1 MMMAL
6 GGLAVFLLVLL
17 PGIAF
22 WFVLGQAAKASLR
35 GLEVLFLGLLAGLT
49 TVSWLAL
56 TLAELELFSLPWL
69 TGLVMGVTILLV
81 GVGWRRGYR
90 WRPLRQLRWGWPDLV
105 VGLLLL
111 AAVLLSGRPSEYIV
125 GGRDHG
131 VYVNTGIHIAKT
143 GGILVYDT
151 EITAV
156 PEALR
161 SVLVWPE
168 TRPYQA
174 GFPGPWSEGQRLSGL
189 TIRDTDAG
197 IYVPHAFHL
206 YPALIAVFFAAG
218 GVPLA
223 LLTTMILALLG
234 SLAIYLT
241 TARLLGQP
249 VGLLTLLLLT
259 FSVTQVWFMG
269 YPTAEIMVQF
279 FFWGGLF
286 ALILLLES
294 GDGTTAVLAG
304 ASFGLLS
311 LAKLDTVLI
320 PVLLGVAFLYLW
332 LRQQF
337 RPAYWWGVGVY
348 LLLNVQAV
356 WHASFIATIY
366 FLDHLI
372 RSILPTFLADPLVVA
387 ATNYPYPTDWLTR
400 LLTANW
406 LPLLLGAG
414 IFVTAIILLRY
425 GRERLGWVL
434 SRLFQQPR
442 RWQIGLPI
450 GIGILV
456 LGTAVTSQISELP
469 LPFISEQAVQ
479 LTRLYLTRAGL
490 LAGGIGLLMLIYQAE
505 ATAVRIALF
514 ILLGNVAPLYLLG
527 AGTAL
532 DHFWVVRRFMPLAFP
547 AFIMG
552 MAWLIWF
559 LRPRG
564 RVPWVAGTVP
574 LGLLL
579 LLLAGFGQH
588 VRAIAGVVEY
598 DGLTQQLT
606 QLAGQLP
613 DDAILLMDT
622 QTPAQ
627 ILDLPLWFL
636 FDQTVFTIRTEVRED
651 AALSTAVATWQ
662 ASGRS
667 VYWLTVNGA
676 APPQWT
682 QGQAQLVFSQAM
694 NLPLME
700 MPKDHIP
707 AKLNNFQAALDIYQI
722 FEP

>member
-1 MMMAL
+1 MTVL
-6 GGLAVFLLVLL
+6 GGLAVLLLVLL
-17 PGIAF
+17 PGVAF
-22 WFVLGQAAKASLR
+22 WLLMGSRAQITLR
-35 GLEVLFLGLLAGLT
+35 GLEALFLWLLVGLA

-56 TLAELELFSLPWL
+56 TLAELEIFSLPL
-69 TGLVMGVTILLV
+69 LVGLVIGVTILLV
-81 GVGWRRGYR
+81 GFGWQRGYR
-90 WRPLRQLRWGWPDLV
+90 WRSLRQLAWGWPDLV
-105 VGLLLL
+105 VGLLLII
-111 AAVLLSGRPSEYIV
+111 AVFLSGRPSEYIV

-143 GGILVYDT
+143 GAILVYDE

-161 SVLVWPE
+161 PVLVWPE

-189 TIRDTDAG
+189 TIRDTDVG
-197 IYVPHAFHL
+197 IYLPHAFHL

-234 SLAIYLT
+234 SLAIYLST
-241 TARLLGQP
+241 TRLFGQP
-249 VGLLTLLLLT
+249 IGLLTLLLLT
-259 FSVTQVWFMG
+259 FSVTQVWFTG

-286 ALILLLES
+286 SLLLLLES
-294 GDGTTAVLAG
+294 GDRATAVLAG

-320 PVLLGVAFLYLW
+320 PVLLGIAFVYLW

-337 RPAYWWGVGVY
+337 RPSYWWGIAVY
-348 LLLNVQAV
+348 LILNLQAL

-372 RSILPTFLADPLVVA
+372 RSILPTFLADPLVA
-387 ATNYPYPTDWLTR
+387 AASNYPYPMDWLSR
-400 LLTANW
+400 LLAANW
-406 LPLLLGAG
+406 LALLLGVLG
-414 IFVTAIILLRY
+414 LIVVTALLRY
-425 GRERLGWVL
+425 GRNL
-434 SRLFQQPR
+434 SGRALNWLFQHPK
-442 RWQIGLPI
+442 RWQIGLPV
-450 GIGILV
+450 GIGLLV
-456 LGTAVTSQISELP
+456 LGTAVTSQISEPP
-469 LPFISEQAVQ
+469 LPFISEQAFQ

-490 LAGGIGLLMLIYQAE
+490 LAGGLGLLMLIYQAE
-505 ATAVRIALF
+505 TTAVRIALF

-532 DHFWVVRRFMPLAFP
+532 DHFWVVRRFVPLAFP

-564 RVPWVAGTVP
+564 RLPWPAGIVP

-588 VRAIAGVVEY
+588 LRAIAGVVEY
-598 DGLTQQLT
+598 DGLTNELSA
-606 QLAGQLP
+606 LAEQFP
-613 DDAILLMDT
+613 EDAVLLLET

-636 FDQTVFTIRTEVRED
+636 FDQTVFTIRTEVRD
-651 AALSTAVATWQ
+651 DPALQTAVATWQ
-662 ASGRS
+662 ANGRS
-667 VYWLTVNGA
+667 VYWIAVNGA
-676 APPQWT
+676 TPPVWT
-682 QGQAQLVFSQAM
+682 QGQAQLAFSQSLD
-694 NLPLME
+694 LPLME
-700 MPKDHIP
+700 MPQDHIP
-707 AKLNNFQAALDIYQI
+707 VTLNNFQVSLDVYQI
-722 FEP
+722 LQP